1 MSVAASA
8 GDGYSAG
15 PRQRFS
21 VPAARRRAP
30 QLPRAALRPHPP
42 AAPRRPD
49 LPGAPPDV
57 GNRRESSHVGHRWS
71 AVATTRLCGP
81 ASARCSTKRQPVSC
95 EPAAH
100 LVDAVDVAVVEVDGE
115 LARPSARPAAAGCG
129 SGRSRSRR
137 AAGGVRAR
145 PRPGSGAAG
154 RRFVLRVT
162 SSARG
167 WPPGTTSWP
176 ARQRR
181 RPSRRRRRR
190 RCGRSSPAAAIL
202 LAGDRGDVRQLD
214 DGRGECRVGRAP
226 GRSTRTRCR
235 RRRRAAGWCAA
246 KSTAAARARRARPG
260 RPRSRRTRSPAAR
273 RRARRSPAAGPR
285 PSAPARSCQ
294 AG

>member
-15 PRQRFS
+15 PRQRFG

-81 ASARCSTKRQPVSC
+81 ASARCSTKRQPVSR
-95 EPAAH
+95 EP
-100 LVDAVDVAVVEVDGE
+100 VARPRRRCRRRRSPG
-115 LARPSARPAAAGCG
+115 ARRTRPPSARRGWGGCG
-129 SGRSRSRR
+129 WGRSRSRR
-137 AAGGVRAR
+137 AAGVRR
-145 PRPGSGAAG
+145 GSPRRGSGAGAAG
-154 RRFVLRVT
+154 SARAT

-167 WPPGTTSWP
+167 WPP
-176 ARQRR
+176 ARR
-181 RPSRRRRRR
+181 RARAGSVAVHRVAGDDVDPVVEP
-190 RCGRSSPAAAIL
+190 GVGDPGL
-202 LAGDRGDVRQLD
+202 GDRGDDRQLD
-214 DGRGECRVGRAP
+214 DGGAAVRGWAAHDGDRPRP
-226 GRSTRTRCR
+226 G
-235 RRRRAAGWCAA
+235 
-246 KSTAAARARRARPG
+246 AAADVEQPAVSGEARTCAPAPRRARPA
-260 RPRSRRTRSPAAR
+260 RPRSRPTRSPAAR
-273 RRARRSPAAGPR
+273 RPGRRSPAGGPR
-285 PSAPARSCQ
+285 PSDPARSCQ